1 MKYTPRLKQKYQTEV
16 VDSLKG
22 NYKSVMQVPKLVK
35 ICLNQGIGSAASDK
49 KQIEAAQNEMTMIT
63 GQKAVL
69 TKSKKDIS
77 NFKLRKGMPV
87 GVMVT
92 LRGDQMYEFLDRFV
106 TSTLP
111 RVRDFNGLSDK
122 GFDGRGNYTMGIK
135 EQIAFPEISIDK
147 INKITGMDIT
157 FVTDTESDTEALALL
172 KELGLPFKKN
182 DASEKA
188 REDKLLANNEI
199 QSIITALG
207 CGFGEDE
214 DDPHSFNPEKLRYH
228 KVVIMTDA
236 DVDGSHIR
244 TLLLTFFWRKM
255 KSLVQGGFVY
265 MAMPPLYKIKQG
277 RKERYAYTDAERD
290 VVIQRLQSEN
300 ETAKINIQRYKGLG
314 EMNAEQL
321 WDTTMNAETR
331 TLMQVTVDHIQE
343 EETNVRFREL
353 MGTEVEHRRK
363 FITEKAKFATNIDI

>member
-157 FVTDTESDTEALALL
+157 FVTDTESDTEALALF

-182 DASEKA
+182 DAVEKA
-188 REDKLLANNEI
+188 REEQL
-199 QSIITALG
+199 
-207 CGFGEDE
+207 
-214 DDPHSFNPEKLRYH
+214 EK
-228 KVVIMTDA
+228 A
-236 DVDGSHIR
+236 
-244 TLLLTFFWRKM
+244 
-255 KSLVQGGFVY
+255 
-265 MAMPPLYKIKQG
+265 
-277 RKERYAYTDAERD
+277 RKEERREAE
-290 VVIQRLQSEN
+290 
-300 ETAKINIQRYKGLG
+300 ETAK
-314 EMNAEQL
+314 AEASEEEEKKEADRRAAL
-321 WDTTMNAETR
+321 S
-331 TLMQVTVDHIQE
+331 QE
-343 EETNVRFREL
+343 ERDKEDAEAKANDDID
-353 MGTEVEHRRK
+353 TEENQDNNEESV
-363 FITEKAKFATNIDI
+363 KADDSENK